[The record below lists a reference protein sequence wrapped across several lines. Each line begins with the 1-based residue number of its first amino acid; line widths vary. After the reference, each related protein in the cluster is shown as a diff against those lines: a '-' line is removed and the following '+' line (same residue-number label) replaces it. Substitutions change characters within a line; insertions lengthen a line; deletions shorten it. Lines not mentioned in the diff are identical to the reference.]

1 MILLRLTV
9 IVDNLCGSSR
19 LWGEHGLSI
28 MIETPRGNVLFD
40 TGQGHSLLNNL
51 NELDFSLDRLDRV
64 CLSHG
69 HYDHAGGLAQLM
81 LRKPEM
87 EIWASEHVQAPHY
100 RTSSGSNAYIGM
112 DVNLDHRRFV
122 PVKDGEPVELVQ
134 GLWAF
139 TVPTKS
145 REKIASPS
153 KPRLVVKNGDEWV
166 EDPFEDD
173 LSLLALGT
181 HGPSLVLGCAHSG
194 VINIM
199 RYVRDKFDYDSF
211 YSVVGGT
218 HLSAVPKATLEGELK
233 KINSEFKIKLWR
245 PNHCTGF
252 SAASALAS
260 LHDNVSWASSGT
272 SLEI

>member
-1 MILLRLTV
+1 
-9 IVDNLCGSSR
+9 
-19 LWGEHGLSI
+19 

-51 NELDFSLDRLDRV
+51 NELGFSLDGFDRI

-69 HYDHAGGLAQLM
+69 HYDHTGGLAQLL
-81 LRKPEM
+81 LRKPEL
-87 EIWASEHVQAPHY
+87 EIWASKNVQAPHY
-100 RTSSGSNAYIGM
+100 RVSSGSNAYIGI
-112 DVNLDHRRFV
+112 DINLGNRRFMSV
-122 PVKDGEPVELVQ
+122 EDGQPVELVQ

-139 TVPTKS
+139 TVPTKN
-145 REKIASPS
+145 RETTDLPS
-153 KPRLVVKNGDEWV
+153 NRLMVKKGDEWV

-181 HGPSLVLGCAHSG
+181 HGPSLILGCAHSG

-199 RYVRDKFDYDSF
+199 RYVKDKFGYDSF

-218 HLSAVPKATLEGELK
+218 HLSAVPRTVLGITLK
-233 KINSEFKIKLWR
+233 KINDEFNIKLWR